1 MGFRAPSAPS
11 DCKTSQSR
19 LVSSLEKVVIYKVRK
34 RKLLA
39 RIQGKVYRSAA
50 VSPRNVRMLN
60 KHLRWAPACVVQLVH
75 RKEPKPRGDVKNEAA
90 LRHAEAM
97 GSKRSREKT
106 HPVP

>member
-11 DCKTSQSR
+11 DRKTSQSR

-39 RIQGKVYRSAA
+39 RIQGKVYRSAGL
-50 VSPRNVRMLN
+50 SPRNVRMLSEY
-60 KHLRWAPACVVQLVH
+60 LPWAPACVVDLVH
-75 RKEPKPRGDVKNEAA
+75 RKEPKPRGDFKDEAA
-90 LRHAEAM
+90 VRHTEPM